1 MNPLLVCFLLLASLP
16 AQAEAYRWIDPAT
29 GRTMI
34 SDLPPPPHAKS
45 VSKTKDPTNNPEG
58 HSYALMKAAEAFPVT
73 LYTTASCIEECKQA
87 RALLKGRGV
96 PFKEQMLQKP
106 EDFDEVKQLLGDT
119 FIPSLKVGKQGIRG
133 FEASSYNNL
142 LDLAGY
148 PTQTSISSKSG
159 GSVNP

>member
-1 MNPLLVCFLLLASLP
+1 MNRLLVCVLLVLSFT

-58 HSYALMKAAEAFPVT
+58 HSYAVMKAAEAFPVT
-73 LYTTASCIEECKQA
+73 LFTTANCVDECKQA
-87 RALLKGRGV
+87 RALLNARGV
-96 PFKEQMLQKP
+96 PFKEAMLQKP
-106 EDFDEVKQLLGDT
+106 EDFDEVKQLVGDA

-133 FEASSYNNL
+133 FEATSYNNL

-148 PTQTSISSKSG
+148 RTRAPANTKSDDR
-159 GSVNP
+159 